1 MRKAENGE
9 DDGLKVVENR
19 FSVERLSPRYT
30 KAVDEPHLACARS
43 VPSKRR
49 AALSELKA
57 RRFGVTAPT
66 GSASRH
72 RTRKPGAQGSDGSQ
86 PHELARTRSFTYAT
100 MNATLFCELALLG
113 EKIGVDLWC
122 YETSDALAIYQHFT

>member
-1 MRKAENGE
+1 MAK

-19 FSVERLSPRYT
+19 FSVE
-30 KAVDEPHLACARS
+30 
-43 VPSKRR
+43 
-49 AALSELKA
+49 
-57 RRFGVTAPT
+57 G
-66 GSASRH
+66 
-72 RTRKPGAQGSDGSQ
+72 RKGQPDGSQ